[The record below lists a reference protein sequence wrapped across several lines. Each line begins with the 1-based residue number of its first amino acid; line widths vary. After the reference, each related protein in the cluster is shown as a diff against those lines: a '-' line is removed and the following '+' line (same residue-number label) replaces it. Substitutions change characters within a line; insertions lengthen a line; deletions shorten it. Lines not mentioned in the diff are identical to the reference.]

1 MTGVDGPRVYCRD
14 TFERSVAQV
23 KTINVRELRGEIP
36 RLRETL
42 AREHEL
48 VLVSNGE
55 PLARILPAA
64 RRRHVASLA
73 AHRAR
78 MAPARVPSEA
88 LLRDE
93 RDRR

>member
-1 MTGVDGPRVYCRD
+1 M
-14 TFERSVAQV
+14 
-23 KTINVRELRGEIP
+23 KTVNVRELRGEIP

-42 AREHEL
+42 EQEHEL

-55 PLARILPAA
+55 PVARILPAP

-73 AHRAR
+73 HHRR
-78 MAPARVPSEA
+78 SMRRVTVPSEV
-88 LLRDE
+88 LIREE